1 LWYQLNHYNM
11 AHSTHPL
18 MKLISGMLGKE
29 VIFKNYYEKTVVS
42 KKPDMSKRVLSEKQE
57 DWNSRMKYANAYAKH
72 IYKKKDDRM
81 KERVR
86 LSLPPH
92 KSLYH
97 ALVKEHLDKHKNMTL
112 EDISY
117 ASASI

>member
-1 LWYQLNHYNM
+1 M

-18 MKLISGMLGKE
+18 MKLISGMLGKQ

-42 KKPDMSKRVLSEKQE
+42 KRPDMSNRVLTEKQQ
-57 DWNSRMKYANAYAKH
+57 DWNWRMKYANAYAKL
-72 IYKKKDDRM
+72 IYDKKEERM

-97 ALVKEHLDKHKNMTL
+97 ALVKEHLVKFKDMTL
-112 EDISY
+112 DDISHDF
-117 ASASI
+117 ASK

>member
-1 LWYQLNHYNM
+1 M

-42 KKPDMSKRVLSEKQE
+42 KKPDMSKRVLTEKQK
-57 DWNSRMKYANAYAKH
+57 DWNWRMKYANAYAKN
-72 IYKKKDDRM
+72 IYGNKEGRM

-97 ALVKEHLDKHKNMTL
+97 ALVKEHLDKYKDLTL
-112 EDISY
+112 DDISY
-117 ASASI
+117 DASSVSSAKPSPI

>member
-1 LWYQLNHYNM
+1 
-11 AHSTHPL
+11 

-42 KKPDMSKRVLSEKQE
+42 KRPDMSKIVLTEKQQ
-57 DWNSRMKYANAYAKH
+57 DWNWRMKYANAYAKD
-72 IYKKKDDRM
+72 IYRKGEHM

-97 ALVKEHLDKHKNMTL
+97 ALVKECLDKYKTVSLDDM
-112 EDISY
+112 
-117 ASASI
+117 SADLNTILNSKK

>member
-1 LWYQLNHYNM
+1 M

-42 KKPDMSKRVLSEKQE
+42 KKPDMSKRVLTEKQI
-57 DWNSRMKYANAYAKH
+57 DWNWRMKYANAYAKD
-72 IYKKKDDRM
+72 IYKNKDERM
-81 KERVR
+81 KQRVR

-92 KSLYH
+92 KSLFH
-97 ALVKEHLDKHKNMTL
+97 ALVKEHLDMHKDKPLNDLMYSSLATP
-112 EDISY
+112 
-117 ASASI
+117 